1 MADRIRVGLI
11 GAGWGSIVHGPAFQ
25 LVPEYDL
32 VALCSRRPGPLAKAA
47 ERLGVT
53 DTSTD
58 WQSFVRRDDL
68 DLISIS
74 APVGFHH
81 DMTMAAL
88 EAGKHVLCE
97 KPAAL
102 SADQAQAM
110 AEEAERRGVV
120 NGICFEMRW
129 GCDNLPI
136 WQMIRAGF
144 LGKPYYYR
152 QIASAGYW
160 HPTHAPQAEWMY
172 KRAEGGGYLNGQL
185 SHSIDFASLLFGTPT
200 AVCAEV
206 RTSLPAREMPDGR
219 TITVDADDTTTLLL
233 RMDSGA
239 SVVLSVSVMG
249 AHTAGGRTDM
259 FGSDG
264 TLIMDGYGGGQ
275 EIRAGKATDRELAVV
290 PPSTREP
297 RSGLPVPAR
306 RAGGAIRS
314 QALMLEDW
322 LPAFDG
328 KPTQV
333 PTLRD
338 GWRVQHV
345 IEQAQASAEGAG
357 WVELDSI

>member
-1 MADRIRVGLI
+1 MADRIRVGII
-11 GAGWGSIVHGPAFQ
+11 GVGWGAIVHAPAYQ
-25 LVPEYDL
+25 LVPEYEL
-32 VALCSRRPGPLAKAA
+32 VALCSRRPEPLAKAS

-74 APVGFHH
+74 APVGLHH
-81 DMTMAAL
+81 GMTMAAL
-88 EAGKHVLCE
+88 AAGKHVLCE

-102 SADQAQAM
+102 DAEQARAM
-110 AEEAERRGVV
+110 AEEAERRGVA
-120 NGICFEMRW
+120 NGTCFEGRW
-129 GCDNLPI
+129 GREHLSI
-136 WQMIRAGF
+136 WEMVRDGF
-144 LGKPYYYR
+144 LGQPYYYR
-152 QIASAGYW
+152 QVASAGYW
-160 HPTHAPQAEWMY
+160 HPTHPPQAEWMY
-172 KRAEGGGYLNGQL
+172 KQDLGGGYLNGQL
-185 SHSIDFASLLFGTPT
+185 SHSIDFTALLFGTPT

-206 RTSLPAREMPDGR
+206 RTSLPERTLPDGR
-219 TITVDADDTTTLLL
+219 AITVDADDTTTVLL

-249 AHTAGGRTDM
+249 AHTAGGRTEM

-264 TLIMDGYGGGQ
+264 TIVVDGYGGGQ
-275 EIRAGKATDRELAVV
+275 EIRAGKATDRELAVM
-290 PPSTREP
+290 PPSAREP

-328 KPTQV
+328 QLTPV

-338 GWRVQHV
+338 GWRVQHI
-345 IEQAQASAEGAG
+345 IERAQASAEGAG
-357 WVELDSI
+357 WVNLDSI